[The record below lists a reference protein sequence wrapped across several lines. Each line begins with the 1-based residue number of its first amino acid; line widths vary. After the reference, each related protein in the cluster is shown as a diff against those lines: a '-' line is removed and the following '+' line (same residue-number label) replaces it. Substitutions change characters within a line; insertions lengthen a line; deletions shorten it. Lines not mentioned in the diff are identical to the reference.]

1 MLAEAGYRAGIVLA
15 GIIANEQRRRRNCG
29 IADSKT

>member
-1 MLAEAGYRAGIVLA
+1 MLAEAGHRAEIVLV

-29 IADSKT
+29 IVDAKT